1 MPTIGAALVAK
12 MKPDGTERFIWDDE
26 LAGFG
31 LRIRA
36 SGSAMFVCQYKIGG
50 RTRRITLGRSAV
62 VKPEEARRQA
72 KAILGDVARGMD
84 PAEVRDAHKA
94 DITIAELCDLYLK
107 EGAAGLKASS
117 KEAVIRAFDCHVKP
131 LLGRRKLAGLTVG
144 DVDRMQGDIAA
155 GKTAIDEKSG
165 KARGRRIVKGG
176 KGAASRAVAY
186 FRMALAFAV
195 RRGLRQDNPASG
207 LKLFATDHRERFL
220 SPAELA
226 RLGEALTAAEQEGE
240 HPRFIA
246 AIRLLLL
253 TGARKQEILRLR
265 WSEVDIEGARL
276 RLDDSKTGRKVIS
289 LGAPALAILAGLM
302 PDKDDEDEESAEL
315 PEFVLPALRGK
326 GPLVGLQ
333 SAWERIR
340 AKAKLDDVRV
350 HDLRHAFASVAVAAG
365 ESLYLT
371 GKLLGHSR
379 PETSARYAHLGDDP
393 LKAAADRVSQRV
405 AAALAGPKKKGE
417 VVELAGKRGA

>member
-12 MKPDGTERFIWDDE
+12 IKPDGTERFIWDDE

-50 RTRRITLGRSAV
+50 RTRRITLGRPAV

-84 PAEVRDAHKA
+84 PAEVRDARKA

-107 EGAAGLKASS
+107 DGAAGLKPSS
-117 KEAVIRAFDCHVKP
+117 KEAVTRAFDCHVKP
-131 LLGRRKLAGLTVG
+131 LLGRRKLASLTVG
-144 DVDRMQGDIAA
+144 DVDRMQADIAT
-155 GKTAIDEKSG
+155 GKTATDEKSD

-195 RRGLRQDNPASG
+195 RRGLRPDNPASG
-207 LKLFATDHRERFL
+207 IKLFATDHRERFL

-226 RLGEALTAAEQEGE
+226 KLGEALTAAEQAGE

-265 WSEVDIEGARL
+265 WSEVDIEGGRL

-289 LGAPALAILAGLM
+289 LGAPALAILAGLV
-302 PDKDDEDEESAEL
+302 PPDEEEL

-340 AKAKLDDVRV
+340 SKAKLDAVRI
-350 HDLRHAFASVAVAAG
+350 HDLRPAFASVAVAAG

-417 VVELAGKRGA
+417 VVELAEKRAG

>member
-1 MPTIGAALVAK
+1 MPVIGAALVAK
-12 MKPDGTERFIWDDE
+12 IKPDGTERFIWDDE

-50 RTRRITLGRSAV
+50 RTRRITLGRTAV

-84 PAEVRDAHKA
+84 PAEVRDARKA
-94 DITIAELCDLYLK
+94 DIAIAELCDLYLK
-107 EGAAGLKASS
+107 EGAGGLKPSS
-117 KEAVIRAFDCHVKP
+117 KEAVTRAFDCHVKP
-131 LLGRRKLAGLTVG
+131 LLGRRKLASLTVG
-144 DVDRMQGDIAA
+144 DVDRMQADIAA

-226 RLGEALTAAEQEGE
+226 RLGETLTTAEQEGE

-302 PDKDDEDEESAEL
+302 PGKEGEELKL

-340 AKAKLDDVRV
+340 TKAKLDDVRV

-417 VVELAGKRGA
+417 VVELAEKRAG

>member
-12 MKPDGTERFIWDDE
+12 IKPDGTDRFIWDDE

-31 LRIRA
+31 LRVRA

-50 RTRRITLGRSAV
+50 RTRRITLGRTAV

-72 KAILGDVARGMD
+72 KGILGDVARGLD
-84 PAEVRDAHKA
+84 PAETRDARKA
-94 DITIAELCDLYLK
+94 DITVAELCDLYLK
-107 EGAAGLKASS
+107 EGSAGLKPSS
-117 KEAVIRAFDCHVKP
+117 KEAVKRAFDCHVRT

-144 DVDRMQGDIAA
+144 DVDRMQADIAA
-155 GKTAIDEKSG
+155 GKTALNEKSA

-195 RRGLRQDNPASG
+195 RRGLRADNPASG

-226 RLGEALTAAEQEGE
+226 RLGEALTAAEQAGE
-240 HPRFIA
+240 HPRFVA

-265 WSEVDIEGARL
+265 WSEVDLGGGVL

-289 LGAPALAILAGLM
+289 LGAPAREILAGLM
-302 PDKDDEDEESAEL
+302 PAADADEEEPKL
-315 PEFVLPALRGK
+315 PEFVLPALRGR

-340 AKAKLDDVRV
+340 TKAKLDDVRV

-405 AAALAGPKKKGE
+405 AAALAGPKKGE
-417 VVELAGKRGA
+417 VVELRKVQQ